1 MLDSVIRANK
11 KNYPKTLLEEC
22 KYEIKKEQNGE
33 PWRMMIWIQ
42 VHLMNLIVNLI
53 VNLIMNLIMYLIMMN
68 LVINLI
74 MIMVKTVF

>member
-11 KNYPKTLLEEC
+11 KNYPQTLLEEC
-22 KYEIKKEQNGE
+22 KYEKKEQNGE
-33 PWRMMIWIQ
+33 PWRMLIWIQ

-53 VNLIMNLIMYLIMMN
+53 INLIMNLIMDLIMN
-68 LVINLI
+68 DLAINLI